1 MALTITESTTG
12 YDKSGITALLNKI
25 HADVIIKASDQ
36 MKSEKE
42 KLKEKVDEIWQ
53 GHSAKIFKE
62 NLDTDVDNI
71 CKALDATYG
80 ALVSELRQIQDAMG
94 QVDQE
99 LVERR

>member
-36 MKSEKE
+36 MKSGKE
-42 KLKEKVDEIWQ
+42 KLKETVDVCWQ
-53 GHSAKIFKE
+53 GHSAQVFKE
-62 NLDTDVDNI
+62 NLDTDVNNI
-71 CKALDATYG
+71 CEALEATYG
-80 ALVSELRQIQDAMG
+80 SLVSELTQIQNAMG

-99 LVERR
+99 LVEKR